1 LAELSQL
8 LAEDSSSNAR
18 YGEKQV
24 HIVGGQGGSK
34 AERLGGACDITLG
47 SSEGVR
53 ELKKAIRD
61 TFGKVNRPRRSFN
74 LASRRVRINTRP
86 TTAVIIVV
94 RFLFKLSVGLP
105 QKRYHT
111 LGALELC
118 DPSGTS
124 TSRTVKT
131 ADLKDGVT
139 VRCTY
144 TIANGNGNLGRNLGR
159 TGNFGKK
166 RARRW

>member
-18 YGEKQV
+18 YEEKQV

-124 TSRTVKT
+124 TGRTVKT